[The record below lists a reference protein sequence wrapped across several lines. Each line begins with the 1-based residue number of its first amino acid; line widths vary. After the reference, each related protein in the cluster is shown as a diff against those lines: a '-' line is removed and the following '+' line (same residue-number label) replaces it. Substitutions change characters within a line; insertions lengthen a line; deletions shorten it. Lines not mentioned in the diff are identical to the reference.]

1 MINHNRAEAIIDLS
15 AIEKNIKRLMA
26 HAGKPALAVVKADA
40 YGHGLIPVAKRAI
53 EAGASWLGVA
63 LLEEALSLRESGI
76 KAPIL
81 AWLTP
86 VTDDFETAL
95 ENEIDLGVP
104 SLAHLEL
111 IVEAAS
117 KKNKTARIHLEV
129 DTGMTRGGALYE
141 WDELVV
147 AAAKAEETNSIK
159 VIGIWSHFAR
169 ADEPGHEFNQ
179 LQHNNFLTALDA
191 AQQAGLKPQVTHLS
205 NSAATINDKSSHFDL
220 VRLGIAMYGL
230 SPDVKTMGDSEKLDV
245 TPALTLRARL
255 HLVKYVPAGSKVG
268 YGGTA
273 ETLTE
278 TKIGIVAMGYADGV
292 PRNADKTAGVLVGNK
307 MSPILGRVSMDQFVV
322 DLGNESQARA
332 GDWAYLIG
340 GVVGSHKAASYTSDT
355 CYTADT
361 WAGAC
366 GTINYE
372 IVTRIGPRVKRIYSD

>member
-1 MINHNRAEAIIDLS
+1 MLNHNRAEAIIDLS
-15 AIEKNIKRLMA
+15 AIEKNIKKLLSDS
-26 HAGKPALAVVKADA
+26 GKPALAVVKADA
-40 YGHGLIPVAKRAI
+40 YGHGLIPVANRAI
-53 EAGASWLGVA
+53 QAGATWLGVA
-63 LLEEALSLRESGI
+63 LLEEAIALRESGV

-86 VTDDFETAL
+86 VTDDFEIAL
-95 ENEIDLGVP
+95 QNEIDLAVP

-111 IVEAAS
+111 VIAAVQ
-117 KKNKTARIHLEV
+117 KTNQIARIHLEV

-147 AAAKAEETNSIK
+147 AAAQAEKNNTVK

-169 ADEPGHEFNQ
+169 ADEPGQEFNNSQ
-179 LQHNNFLTALDA
+179 RNKFIA
-191 AQQAGLKPQVTHLS
+191 AVDVARQAGLKPELMHLS
-205 NSAATINDKSSHFDL
+205 NSAATINDKDSHFDL

-230 SPDVKTMGDSEKLDV
+230 SPDVINMGDSKKLGLI
-245 TPALTLRARL
+245 PALTLRARV
-255 HLVKYVPAGSKVG
+255 HLVKDVPAGSKVG

-273 ETLTE
+273 ETLTD
-278 TKIGIVAMGYADGV
+278 TKIGIISMGYADGV

-322 DLGNESQARA
+322 DLGKESQVRA

-340 GVVGSHKAASYTSDT
+340 GFIGSDNSGSYTSDT

-372 IVTRIGPRVKRIYSD
+372 IVTRIGPRVKRIYLD